1 MVRSCTSV
9 GRAAGPSSSA
19 RVPPACRRR
28 VSIWNSRSWA
38 CTQPWRRN
46 RSWRLPARM
55 WAIPLASRSTWPGP
69 SSPGTST
76 GSAAALEAST
86 PAGSSRAR
94 ARTTTMARRMGV
106 LSWDRLPAP
115 GATAALGIV
124 RTRRSLPNR
133 GVRSSAVGPTK
144 RGVGV
149 TGARYDEAM
158 TRWTPSRVPAMVA
171 AAVVAVALVVVGVVA
186 LGGNGGGTRGAGTAA
201 KGSGDGNG
209 GTRADLVRL
218 TVTPRDK
225 ATKVAL
231 GTRAKVVADS
241 GRLRAVKVTASGG
254 RRLAGKLASDGRSW
268 VSTGPLAPATR
279 YQVVAEAVDEAGT
292 PTRRQTTFTTL
303 RPRAELRA
311 AIMPLDGETVGVGL
325 PIGVWFNQPVADR
338 AAVERRLEVTSSKP
352 VTGAWHWFA
361 DNEVHYRPRDYWP
374 SGSRVTLRT
383 RLAGTDAGDGVWG
396 VADRTIRFRI
406 GERRVSVVDVR
417 THRMKV
423 VSGGRTLRVL
433 PVSTGRERYPTT
445 NGIHFVVE
453 KTKDKLM
460 DSSTVGIP
468 RNSPGG
474 YYQHVAWSVRISN
487 SGEFV
492 HAAPWST
499 GSQGRANVS
508 HGCVN
513 LSTANAAWYFRLTRR
528 GDVVEVRG
536 SPKRPG
542 TSFGVADWNMSWS
555 RWLAGSA
562 R

>member
-1 MVRSCTSV
+1 MTRL
-9 GRAAGPSSSA
+9 
-19 RVPPACRRR
+19 
-28 VSIWNSRSWA
+28 
-38 CTQPWRRN
+38 
-46 RSWRLPARM
+46 RLPA
-55 WAIPLASRSTWPGP
+55 WPWPVVPLVAAGVVVLALVGVGLVALGRDGG
-69 SSPGTST
+69 GT
-76 GSAAALEAST
+76 GG
-86 PAGSSRAR
+86 GSSRSGGR
-94 ARTTTMARRMGV
+94 A
-106 LSWDRLPAP
+106 D
-115 GATAALGIV
+115 
-124 RTRRSLPNR
+124 
-133 GVRSSAVGPTK
+133 
-144 RGVGV
+144 
-149 TGARYDEAM
+149 
-158 TRWTPSRVPAMVA
+158 
-171 AAVVAVALVVVGVVA
+171 
-186 LGGNGGGTRGAGTAA
+186 
-201 KGSGDGNG
+201 GSGDGP
-209 GTRADLVRL
+209 RVAPVRL
-218 TVTPRDK
+218 TVSPRNG
-225 ATKVAL
+225 AAKVAL
-231 GTRAKVVADS
+231 DARARVVADG
-241 GRLRAVKVTASGG
+241 GRLRRVRVTGAAGQRLDG
-254 RRLAGKLASDGRSW
+254 RLAQDGRTW
-268 VSTGPLAPATR
+268 ESTGPLAPATR
-279 YQVVAEAVDEAGT
+279 YRVVADAVDDAGA
-292 PTRRQTTFTTL
+292 PTRRQTAFTTL

-311 AIMPLDGETVGVGL
+311 SIMPLDGETVGVGL

-361 DNEVHYRPRDYWP
+361 DDEVHYRPRDYWP

-383 RLAGTDAGDGVWG
+383 RLAGTDAGHGVWG

-445 NGIHFVVE
+445 NGVHFVIS
-453 KTKDKLM
+453 KTKDELM

-474 YYQHVAWSVRISN
+474 YYEHVFWSVRISN

-513 LSTANAAWYFRLTRR
+513 LSTANAAWFYRLTRR

-542 TSFGVADWNMSWS
+542 SSLGVADWNMSW
-555 RWLAGSA
+555 RAWLAGSA
-562 R
+562 LPR